1 LLALKLLLVPSF
13 LLLVSL
19 AGKRWG
25 PAVAGSLAG
34 LPLVT
39 GPILF
44 FLAMEHGETFAA
56 AAAASAL
63 SAVLGSA
70 AFGATY
76 ANAAQRTSWLLALL
90 VALLAWL
97 GSILFLAWL
106 PASFAISLAVAVV
119 TLAAAPRMF
128 PIRIAQVGIHAISKA
143 ELASRMIAGAG
154 ATVAVTFAS
163 STLGHGWSGLLA
175 VFPVLG
181 SVLAVFSHRREGAAN
196 TAVLLYAMATGLYPF
211 TAFCS
216 VLVVALPRVAI
227 AGAFA
232 LAVAGALVVQVV
244 IQTMLMVRGTGNIA
258 LPRVVA
264 DAQQ

>member
-1 LLALKLLLVPSF
+1 MLILKLLLVPSF

-44 FLAMEHGETFAA
+44 FLAMQHGEVFASAA
-56 AAAASAL
+56 AGSAL

-76 ANAAQRTSWLLALL
+76 ANAAQRMSWLPALL
-90 VALLAWL
+90 VALLAWA
-97 GSILFLAWL
+97 GSILFLASL
-106 PASFAISLAVAVV
+106 PASLAVSLAVALV
-119 TLAAAPRMF
+119 TLLAAPHMF
-128 PIRIAQVGIHAISKA
+128 PARIAEPGIHAISTA

-154 ATVAVTFAS
+154 VTVAVTFAS
-163 STLGHGWSGLLA
+163 STLGHSWSGLLA

-196 TAVLLYAMATGLYPF
+196 TAVLLYAMATGWYSF
-211 TAFCS
+211 TVFCS
-216 VLVVALPRVAI
+216 VLVLALPRAGI
-227 AGAFA
+227 AAAFA
-232 LAVAGALVVQVV
+232 LAIALALFVQVFTRRFLLARGGK
-244 IQTMLMVRGTGNIA
+244 QTKHRHLA
-258 LPRVVA
+258 
-264 DAQQ
+264 